1 MPQSS
6 LRSNPL
12 KAGDRTICRARPGD
26 ARAAWLVNVAEERES
41 FDGLDVLQECNDT
54 ASLLLWQGL
63 RDVVL
68 WGTTTP
74 GDRSGLFGPCAYASL
89 VGIRAS
95 AEVDSALHVPLACL
109 CDLVASPADADP
121 GLLEIACLAIAK
133 WAAATRRM
141 RTALHFAEAA
151 ALVCPRSPAAAAE
164 AGELALRLGRHR
176 RAQVWLRLAAGLSRR
191 SRAWGIHGAARLNLG
206 RLYALRG
213 DLTAS
218 RDCLLV
224 GLRVARRHKL
234 DRLRGR
240 IALELFRVCRMNADH
255 RGAVRYSRVAQ
266 RFLHPGGAAVRELR
280 REVAEFWIE
289 TGEPCRAVRLLQRAA
304 VARHPVE
311 DRIACTV
318 LLVRAAGAAQDRAAV
333 DTAWDTATVLIRAQ
347 GETNATARQLLA
359 LAEAAAGHIERCRV
373 ATVADQA
380 AGEAR
385 RRGDEATVAAAEAV
399 LRRIEDAWSGR
410 VPA

>member
-1 MPQSS
+1 M
-6 LRSNPL
+6 
-12 KAGDRTICRARPGD
+12 AGDRAICRARPGD
-26 ARAAWLVNVAEERES
+26 ARAAWLVNVAAEREG
-41 FDGLDVLQECNDT
+41 FDGLDVLQECDDA

-74 GDRSGLFGPCAYASL
+74 VDRGSLFGPCAYASL

-95 AEVDSALHVPLACL
+95 AEVDPPLQVPLACL
-109 CDLVASPADADP
+109 CDLVASPANTDP

-133 WAAATRRM
+133 WAVATQRI

-164 AGELALRLGRHR
+164 AGELALRLGRHQ

-191 SRAWGIHGAARLNLG
+191 SCAWSVHGAARLSLG

-213 DLTAS
+213 DHTAGRGS
-218 RDCLLV
+218 LLV

-240 IALELFRVCRMNADH
+240 IALELFRVCRMNADY
-255 RGAVRYSRVAQ
+255 RGAMRYSRMAQ

-280 REVAEFWIE
+280 REIAEFWIE
-289 TGEPCRAVRLLQRAA
+289 TGEPCRAVRLLQGAA

-311 DRIACTV
+311 DRIACMV
-318 LLVRAAGAAQDRAAV
+318 LLVQAAAAAQDLVAM
-333 DTAWDTATVLIRAQ
+333 DTAWDNATSLIRVH
-347 GETNATARQLLA
+347 GETDATARQLLS
-359 LAEAAAGHIERCRV
+359 LAEAAAGHIEQCRV
-373 ATVADQA
+373 AAVTHQA
-380 AGEAR
+380 AGAAR
-385 RRGDEATVAAAEAV
+385 RRGDEATASAAAAF
-399 LRRIEDAWSGR
+399 LRSIEDGRSGR
-410 VPA
+410 ITA